1 MYISPIVPTNFEGM
15 ISKELRDKAEMICY
29 KSSAL
34 TGGHSQ
40 IILDEIASI
49 LKITNSYYSNLIE
62 SQGTH
67 PLNIEKA
74 MKQNFSKNEK
84 NKNLQLLSLKHIEV
98 QEYIYNNIKSCDN
111 VYNNDFIKQL
121 HYLFYQE
128 LPTSFL
134 ELENNGIT
142 HKMIPGEYRNID
154 VAVGDHIA
162 VPYQE
167 VTNAMSEFNKQY
179 TTSINKSTKSE
190 ALLYAL
196 CSHHRFSWIH
206 PFADGNGRISRL
218 LLDGVLQTIGIDG
231 YRLWNISRGLARN
244 KKDYLK
250 YLGMADM
257 PPQNMTDGR
266 GKLSI
271 RGLEYFLNFMLDICL
286 DQIEYMGN
294 NLKIDTL
301 GTKLEKFIR
310 LSQEGMLEREPLPAH
325 SEKLLPMFLI
335 KGEIKRSEIPSI
347 IGMKER
353 SATALTSTL
362 LKMGYIQTSGP
373 KDPFRL
379 KLDSYIASYI
389 FPNIFP
395 QLEDE

>member
-1 MYISPIVPTNFEGM
+1 MYIAPIIP
-15 ISKELRDKAEMICY
+15 ISFDGIINKELRDKAEMICY
-29 KSSAL
+29 KSAAL
-34 TGGHSQ
+34 TGGHNQ
-40 IILDEIASI
+40 ILLDEIAST
-49 LKITNSYYSNLIE
+49 LRVTNSYYSNLIE

-98 QEYIYNNIKSCDN
+98 QENIRNSIDSFSTPYDN
-111 VYNNDFIKQL
+111 EFIKKL
-121 HYLFYQE
+121 HYSFYQD

-134 ELENNGIT
+134 ELENDGIAY
-142 HKMIPGEYRNID
+142 KMTPGEYRGID
-154 VAVGDHIA
+154 VVVGDHIA
-162 VPYQE
+162 VPFQE
-167 VTNAMSEFNKQY
+167 VTSAMSEFNKQY
-179 TTSINKSTKSE
+179 ANAINKSTKSE

-218 LLDGVLQTIGIDG
+218 LLDGVLQSIGLTG
-231 YRLWNISRGLARN
+231 YELWNISRGLARN

-257 PPQNMTDGR
+257 PPQSMTDGR
-266 GKLSI
+266 GKLSV
-271 RGLEYFLNFMLDICL
+271 RGLEYFLNFMLDTCL

-294 NLKIDTL
+294 NLKIDIL
-301 GTKLEKFIR
+301 SNKLEKFIR
-310 LSQEGMLEREPLPAH
+310 LSQEEMLERDPLPAH
-325 SEKLLPMFLI
+325 SQKLLPMFLI
-335 KGEIKRSEIPSI
+335 KGEIQRSEIPGI

-353 SATALTSTL
+353 SATALTSSL
-362 LKMGYIQTSGP
+362 LKMGYIQTNGP
-373 KDPFRL
+373 KDPFKL
-379 KLDSYIASYI
+379 KLDSYMASYI

-395 QLEDE
+395 QLDDE

>member
-1 MYISPIVPTNFEGM
+1 MYVSPIIPISFDGI

-29 KSSAL
+29 KSAAL

-40 IILDEIASI
+40 ILLDEIAST
-49 LKITNSYYSNLIE
+49 LRITNSYYSNLIE

-74 MKQNFSKNEK
+74 MKQNFSQNEK

-98 QEYIYNNIKSCDN
+98 QENIHNSTYKTPFDN
-111 VYNNDFIKQL
+111 EFIKNL
-121 HYLFYQE
+121 HYSFYQD

-134 ELENNGIT
+134 ELENNGKT
-142 HKMIPGEYRNID
+142 YKMLPGKYRDID
-154 VAVGDHIA
+154 VVVGNHIA
-162 VPYQE
+162 VPFKE
-167 VTNAMSEFNKQY
+167 VATAMSEFNKQY
-179 TTSINKSTKSE
+179 GNAINKSTKSE
-190 ALLYAL
+190 SLLYAL

-218 LLDGVLQTIGIDG
+218 FLDGVLQSIGITG
-231 YRLWNISRGLARN
+231 YELWNISRGLARS
-244 KKDYLK
+244 KTDYLK
-250 YLGMADM
+250 YLRMADM
-257 PPQNMTDGR
+257 PPQTMTDGR
-266 GKLSI
+266 GKLSV
-271 RGLEYFLNFMLDICL
+271 RGLEYFLNFMIDVCL

-294 NLKIDTL
+294 NLKIVTL
-301 GTKLEKFIR
+301 GKKIEKFIR

-335 KGEIKRSEIPSI
+335 KGEIKRSEIPGI

-353 SATALTSTL
+353 SATALTSSL
-362 LKMGYIQTSGP
+362 LKMGYIQTNGP
-373 KDPFRL
+373 KEPFRL

-395 QLEDE
+395 NLDDE